1 MRKFG
6 TLTIVAVLVVAVLA
20 SGCLLGV
27 VTGSGN
33 LISKEM
39 DFSDFTRVE
48 VGSAFEV
55 EIIQADSYHV
65 SVTADDNLF
74 DYITVAKEGDTLKIA
89 LKPSYSYDFLT
100 LRARVTMP
108 NLYALDLS
116 GATKG
121 TVSGFDSSADLALDL
136 SGASSLAMSDM
147 SALDISLEAS
157 GASRVTGSIAAGDAE
172 FDVSGAST
180 VTLAG
185 SANDIDIEAS
195 GASHVGLGDFPV
207 NNAEVKLSGASR
219 ATVNLSGRL
228 DVDLSGASNLSY
240 IGEPTMGDISISGAS
255 TISSK

>member
-1 MRKFG
+1 MRKLG

-33 LISKEM
+33 LIAKEM

-89 LKPSYSYDFLT
+89 LKPSYSYGSLT

-121 TVSGFDSSADLALDL
+121 TVSGFDSSADLDLDL

-147 SALDISLEAS
+147 SAQDIELEVS
-157 GASRVTGSIAAGDAE
+157 GASRVTGNIAAGDAE

-207 NNAEVKLSGASR
+207 NNAEVNLSGASR
-219 ATVNLSGRL
+219 ATVNVSGRL
-228 DVDLSGASNLSY
+228 DVDLSGASHLSY
-240 IGEPTMGDISISGAS
+240 IGEPTMGEISMSGSS
-255 TISSK
+255 TMSSK

>member
-1 MRKFG
+1 M
-6 TLTIVAVLVVAVLA
+6 T
-20 SGCLLGV
+20 CLGQALWLCLICQP
-27 VTGSGN
+27 GN
-33 LISKEM
+33 IE
-39 DFSDFTRVE
+39 
-48 VGSAFEV
+48 
-55 EIIQADSYHV
+55 
-65 SVTADDNLF
+65 
-74 DYITVAKEGDTLKIA
+74 
-89 LKPSYSYDFLT
+89 
-100 LRARVTMP
+100 
-108 NLYALDLS
+108 
-116 GATKG
+116 
-121 TVSGFDSSADLALDL
+121 
-136 SGASSLAMSDM
+136 
-147 SALDISLEAS
+147 LEAS

-185 SANDIDIEAS
+185 SANDIVVDAS